1 MGGDGSYTSDQLERA
16 LDISVAVLERHRL
29 PYALGF
35 GTLLGHVRDGR
46 MIDGD
51 DDVDIFVETKHFS
64 NAVLAMKSHFPEK
77 VSLLESPYFRCFM
90 VQGVQ
95 VDLYSLINED
105 DRDCYVCW
113 ENQVFPSNIMFPFRK
128 RGKYMLPSRPESAL
142 VAMYG
147 EDWRTPQ
154 DGKFYTHVD
163 VEKSRVMCTRAK
175 VHLSPL
181 GVSCTAFL
189 SIIILLVL
197 LLVVGSQ
204 RT

>member
-1 MGGDGSYTSDQLERA
+1 
-16 LDISVAVLERHRL
+16 
-29 PYALGF
+29 
-35 GTLLGHVRDGR
+35 
-46 MIDGD
+46 
-51 DDVDIFVETKHFS
+51 
-64 NAVLAMKSHFPEK
+64 
-77 VSLLESPYFRCFM
+77 
-90 VQGVQ
+90 
-95 VDLYSLINED
+95 
-105 DRDCYVCW
+105 
-113 ENQVFPSNIMFPFRK
+113 
-128 RGKYMLPSRPESAL
+128 
-142 VAMYG
+142 MYG

-154 DGKFYTHVD
+154 DGKFYTYVD